1 MSFGHPIA
9 RLLPI
14 LVAGLMAA
22 ACANTLPKQ
31 PATPSKVAKTTT
43 SEYLIGP
50 GDRLQVFVWRNPEI
64 SVTVPVRPDGRIS
77 TPLVEDMV
85 AVGKTPSQL
94 SRDIEQVLAKYV
106 RTPIVT
112 VIVTDF
118 VGTFGEQIR
127 VIGQAANPK
136 ALSYREKMT
145 LLDVMIQV
153 GGLAEFAAGNRAK
166 LVRYEQGEQ
175 TVLRVR
181 LQDLVEKGD
190 ISANMPM
197 RPGDVLIIPEAR
209 F

>member
-1 MSFGHPIA
+1 MSLGHCTT
-9 RLLPI
+9 RLSCIVITSLI
-14 LVAGLMAA
+14 LA
-22 ACANTLPKQ
+22 ACAGTLP
-31 PATPSKVAKTTT
+31 SKPTSTSKPTKTT
-43 SEYLIGP
+43 SEYRIGP
-50 GDRLQVFVWRNPEI
+50 GDHLQVFVWRNPEI

-85 AVGKTPSQL
+85 AIGKTPSQL

-118 VGTFGEQIR
+118 VGTFSEQIR

-153 GGLAEFAAGNRAK
+153 GGLAQFAAGNRAK
-166 LVRYEQGEQ
+166 LVRYEHGEE
-175 TVLRVR
+175 TVIRVR

>member
-1 MSFGHPIA
+1 MSVGHPVT
-9 RLLPI
+9 RLSCI
-14 LVAGLMAA
+14 LVVSLILA
-22 ACANTLPKQ
+22 ACAGAPSSKP
-31 PATPSKVAKTTT
+31 PASAGKSAKTT

-50 GDRLQVFVWRNPEI
+50 GDKLQVFVWRNPEI

-153 GGLAEFAAGNRAK
+153 GGLAQFAAGNRAK
-166 LVRYEQGEQ
+166 LVRYEGGEQ
-175 TVLRVR
+175 TVLRLR

>member
-1 MSFGHPIA
+1 MSLGHPIT
-9 RLLPI
+9 RLSCI
-14 LVAGLMAA
+14 LVASLILA
-22 ACANTLPKQ
+22 ACASAPPKK
-31 PATPSKVAKTTT
+31 PTSASKSAKTT

-85 AVGKTPSQL
+85 AVGKTPSEL
-94 SRDIEQVLAKYV
+94 SRDIEKVLAKYV

-153 GGLAEFAAGNRAK
+153 GGLAQFAAGNRAK
-166 LVRYEQGEQ
+166 LVRYEGGEQ

>member
-1 MSFGHPIA
+1 MSLGHSIT
-9 RLLPI
+9 RLSCI
-14 LVAGLMAA
+14 LAVSFILA
-22 ACANTLPKQ
+22 ACTGAPSTKPVSTGK
-31 PATPSKVAKTTT
+31 PAKAT

-77 TPLVEDMV
+77 TPLVEDLV
-85 AVGKTPSQL
+85 AVGKTPSDL
-94 SRDIEQVLAKYV
+94 SRDIEKILAKYI

-166 LVRYEQGEQ
+166 LVRYEGGEQ

>member
-1 MSFGHPIA
+1 MSLGHPIT
-9 RLLPI
+9 RLSCIFVVSLI
-14 LVAGLMAA
+14 LA
-22 ACANTLPKQ
+22 ACASAPPKK
-31 PATPSKVAKTTT
+31 PASASKSTKTT
-43 SEYLIGP
+43 SQYLIGP

-64 SVTVPVRPDGRIS
+64 SVIVPVRPDGRIS

-85 AVGKTPSQL
+85 AVGKTPSEL

-153 GGLAEFAAGNRAK
+153 GGLAQFAAGNRAK
-166 LVRYEQGEQ
+166 LVRYEGGEE

>member
-1 MSFGHPIA
+1 MSLGHPFA
-9 RLLPI
+9 RLPCI
-14 LVAGLMAA
+14 VAAGLILA
-22 ACANTLPKQ
+22 ACAHAPTTKPVSTNKH
-31 PATPSKVAKTTT
+31 AKTT
-43 SEYLIGP
+43 SDYLIGP
-50 GDRLQVFVWRNPEI
+50 GDRLRVFVWRNPEI

-85 AVGKTPSQL
+85 AVGKTPSHL
-94 SRDIEQVLAKYV
+94 SRDIEKVLAKYI

-166 LVRYEQGEQ
+166 LVRYEHGEQ

-190 ISANMPM
+190 ISANMFM